1 MTHYVNRPSNPEVK
15 RRSRHRRFF
24 RLMFRLL
31 NSTKCL
37 QKSLVV
43 SHKNKWRM
51 STGANKDLNNSENRS
66 IHSDNIEE
74 VHNVP
79 MDVITRPIPSV
90 LDELKVQSLM
100 KTIKVI
106 CVLYIYISIQ
116 PCVIWLLSALL
127 NFNIPQQS
135 LQVYLKENRSTGVS
149 NYRTFVASIL
159 SISS

>member
-1 MTHYVNRPSNPEVK
+1 
-15 RRSRHRRFF
+15 
-24 RLMFRLL
+24 
-31 NSTKCL
+31 
-37 QKSLVV
+37 
-43 SHKNKWRM
+43 M

-106 CVLYIYISIQ
+106 CVLYIYISIL
-116 PCVIWLLSALL
+116 PC
-127 NFNIPQQS
+127 
-135 LQVYLKENRSTGVS
+135 YLKENRSTGVS

>member
-1 MTHYVNRPSNPEVK
+1 MNWLTARPANENLIINDALCKQAEEPGSKETL
-15 RRSRHRRFF
+15 RRRRLF

-31 NSTKCL
+31 YPTKRPHKL
-37 QKSLVV
+37 LVLP
-43 SHKNKWRM
+43 HRNKWTM
-51 STGANKDLNNSENRS
+51 STLANSDLCRESDNRS

-106 CVLYIYISIQ
+106 CVSYIY
-116 PCVIWLLSALL
+116 
-127 NFNIPQQS
+127 
-135 LQVYLKENRSTGVS
+135 
-149 NYRTFVASIL
+149 ASV
-159 SISS
+159 